1 MGKKRIIQKT
11 EEELLKERDEI
22 EKASKKEIR
31 IEPSA
36 KIDEG
41 NVYIN
46 STYNNTTITLTN
58 IKGDVLAWK
67 TAGSVGFK
75 GTKKGTSFAA
85 SRVAR
90 AIIEVAQKL
99 RIKDIN
105 VFIKGI
111 GGGRESAVRSL
122 TGQGLEIV
130 SIKDVTPIPHNGC
143 RPKKVRRV

>member
-11 EEELLKERDEI
+11 EEELLKERDEV
-22 EKASKKEIR
+22 ERASKKEIQTK
-31 IEPSA
+31 PSA

-58 IKGDVLAWK
+58 TKGDVLAWK

-90 AIIEVAQKL
+90 AIVEIAQKL
-99 RIKDIN
+99 RIRDIN

>member
-11 EEELLKERDEI
+11 EEALLKERDEV
-22 EKASKKEIR
+22 EKALKKEIR
-31 IEPSA
+31 TKPSA
-36 KIDEG
+36 KIEEG

-46 STYNNTTITLTN
+46 STYNNTTITLTDV
-58 IKGDVLAWK
+58 KGNVLAWK

-90 AIIEVAQKL
+90 AMVDVAEKL
-99 RIKDIN
+99 RIRDIN

-111 GGGRESAVRSL
+111 GGGRESAIRSL
-122 TGQGLEIV
+122 SGHGLEII

>member
-11 EEELLKERDEI
+11 EEELLKERDEV
-22 EKASKKEIR
+22 EKALKKEIQAK
-31 IEPSA
+31 PSA
-36 KIDEG
+36 KIEEG

-46 STYNNTTITLTN
+46 STYNNTTITLTD
-58 IKGDVLAWK
+58 IKGNVLAWR

-85 SRVAR
+85 SKVAR
-90 AIIEVAQKL
+90 AMIDIAQKL
-99 RIKDIN
+99 RIRDIN
-105 VFIKGI
+105 VFVKGI
-111 GGGRESAVRSL
+111 GGGRESALRSL
-122 TGQGLEIV
+122 AGHGLEVI

>member
-11 EEELLKERDEI
+11 EEELIKERDEI

-31 IEPSA
+31 TKPSA

-41 NVYIN
+41 NIYIN

-58 IKGDVLAWK
+58 VKGDVLAWK

-90 AIIEVAQKL
+90 AIVEVAQKL
-99 RIKDIN
+99 RIRDIN

>member
-31 IEPSA
+31 TKASVKIE
-36 KIDEG
+36 EG

-46 STYNNTTITLTN
+46 STYNNTTISLTDT
-58 IKGDVLAWK
+58 KGNVLAWK

-90 AIIEVAQKL
+90 AMVDVAERL
-99 RIKDIN
+99 RIKNIN

-111 GGGRESAVRSL
+111 GGGRESAIRSL
-122 TGQGLEIV
+122 SGHGLEIV

>member
-31 IEPSA
+31 TKPSA

-58 IKGDVLAWK
+58 VKGDVLAWK

-90 AIIEVAQKL
+90 AIVEIAQKL
-99 RIKDIN
+99 RIRDIN

-122 TGQGLEIV
+122 TGQGLEVI

-143 RPKKVRRV
+143 RSKKVRRV

>member
-11 EEELLKERDEI
+11 EEELLKERDEV
-22 EKASKKEIR
+22 EKALKKEIKTKT
-31 IEPSA
+31 SA
-36 KIDEG
+36 KIEEG

-46 STYNNTTITLTN
+46 STYNNTTITLTD
-58 IKGDVLAWK
+58 IKGNVLAWK

-90 AIIEVAQKL
+90 AMVDVAEKL
-99 RIKDIN
+99 RIRDIN

-111 GGGRESAVRSL
+111 GGGRESAIRSL
-122 TGQGLEIV
+122 AGHGLEII

>member
-11 EEELLKERDEI
+11 EEELLKERDEV

-31 IEPSA
+31 TKPSA

-90 AIIEVAQKL
+90 AIVEVAQKL
-99 RIKDIN
+99 RIRDIN

>member
-22 EKASKKEIR
+22 EKASKKEIKTKASVK
-31 IEPSA
+31 IE
-36 KIDEG
+36 EG

-46 STYNNTTITLTN
+46 STYNNTTISLTD
-58 IKGDVLAWK
+58 IKGNVLAWK

-90 AIIEVAQKL
+90 AMVDVAERL
-99 RIKDIN
+99 RIKNIN

-111 GGGRESAVRSL
+111 GGGRESAIRSL
-122 TGQGLEIV
+122 SGHGLEIV

>member
-11 EEELLKERDEI
+11 EEELLKERDEV

-31 IEPSA
+31 TKPSA

-90 AIIEVAQKL
+90 AIVEVAQKL
-99 RIKDIN
+99 RIRDIN

-122 TGQGLEIV
+122 TGQGLEII

>member
-11 EEELLKERDEI
+11 EEELLKERDEV
-22 EKASKKEIR
+22 EKALKKEIR
-31 IEPSA
+31 TKPSA
-36 KIDEG
+36 KTDEG

-46 STYNNTTITLTN
+46 STYNNTTITLTD
-58 IKGDVLAWK
+58 IKGNVLAWR

-90 AIIEVAQKL
+90 AMVDVAERL
-99 RIKDIN
+99 RIKNIN

-111 GGGRESAVRSL
+111 GGGRESAIRSL
-122 TGQGLEIV
+122 AGHGLEVI

>member
-1 MGKKRIIQKT
+1 MGKKRIIKKT

-31 IEPSA
+31 TEPSV

-41 NVYIN
+41 NIYIN

-90 AIIEVAQKL
+90 AIVEVAQKL

>member
-31 IEPSA
+31 TKPSA

-41 NVYIN
+41 NIYIN

-58 IKGDVLAWK
+58 VKGDVLAWK

-90 AIIEVAQKL
+90 AIVEVAQKL
-99 RIKDIN
+99 RIRDIN

>member
-11 EEELLKERDEI
+11 EEELLKERDEV
-22 EKASKKEIR
+22 EKALKKEIKAQPSAR
-31 IEPSA
+31 IE
-36 KIDEG
+36 EG

-46 STYNNTTITLTN
+46 STYNNTTITLTDIN
-58 IKGDVLAWK
+58 GNVLAWK

-85 SRVAR
+85 SKVAR
-90 AIIEVAQKL
+90 AMVEIAQKL
-99 RIKDIN
+99 RIRDIN
-105 VFIKGI
+105 VFVKGI
-111 GGGRESAVRSL
+111 GGGRESALRSL
-122 TGQGLEIV
+122 AGHGLEII

>member
-31 IEPSA
+31 TKPSA

-41 NVYIN
+41 NIYIN

-90 AIIEVAQKL
+90 AIVEVAQKL

-122 TGQGLEIV
+122 TGQGLEVV